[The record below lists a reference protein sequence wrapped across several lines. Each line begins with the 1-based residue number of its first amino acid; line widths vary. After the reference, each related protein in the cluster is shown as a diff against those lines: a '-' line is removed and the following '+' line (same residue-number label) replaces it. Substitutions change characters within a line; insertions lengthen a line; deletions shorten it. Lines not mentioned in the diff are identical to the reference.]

1 MTKTL
6 AFVLI
11 TILLTVSC
19 DTAETKRDRFF
30 LQGNVA
36 LNEREHRQAITHF
49 SNALTVDPDFALAY
63 NNRGVALME
72 AARPFEAIQDYNQAI
87 LIQPDYWEA
96 IYNRANAY
104 EVTKQYP
111 KSLRDIEFLLN
122 EFPDSITFEFFK
134 GLVYTQ
140 MDSLKK
146 AADTFEKVWNQ
157 DGTNIEALI
166 NWATVLYYQTDYQ
179 AAIKL
184 LEEAVEIDPSQ
195 ANAFNTMNQLL
206 GDVGDHRKALQ
217 AVNKALDMDRSN
229 PIFLNNRGYTYLML
243 DSLRLAIQDI
253 NASLV
258 RDPDNMWAFRNKGIY
273 FLKTGDYDQAER
285 YLKQVIEASDYAP
298 NTYTYL
304 AEVYQQQGEVEKA
317 KVTLSKEKQGHIH

>member
-1 MTKTL
+1 MK
-6 AFVLI
+6 
-11 TILLTVSC
+11 
-19 DTAETKRDRFF
+19 
-30 LQGNVA
+30 
-36 LNEREHRQAITHF
+36 
-49 SNALTVDPDFALAY
+49 
-63 NNRGVALME
+63 

-195 ANAFNTMNQLL
+195 ANAFNTMNQLFQRGTSL
-206 GDVGDHRKALQ
+206 LTNQCD
-217 AVNKALDMDRSN
+217 VNKTNMRDIASN
-229 PIFLNNRGYTYLML
+229 FDNCQAQVKLLCTQMSSKGSI
-243 DSLRLAIQDI
+243 
-253 NASLV
+253 LV
-258 RDPDNMWAFRNKGIY
+258 FEN
-273 FLKTGDYDQAER
+273 
-285 YLKQVIEASDYAP
+285 VIEHVELVKDTSAWMKLASQSGNNMNNPCNSDLDDLF
-298 NTYTYL
+298 NDGGSNGGSNS
-304 AEVYQQQGEVEKA
+304 QG
-317 KVTLSKEKQGHIH
+317 GNG